1 MENYRKSFIHNNR
14 VNTLASG
21 RFRGCLWKKTP
32 KRTWLC
38 AGISPVR

>member
-1 MENYRKSFIHNNR
+1 VTFAAFVILVHGL

-21 RFRGCLWKKTP
+21 CFLGFPKKKH

-38 AGISPVR
+38 AGIYPVR